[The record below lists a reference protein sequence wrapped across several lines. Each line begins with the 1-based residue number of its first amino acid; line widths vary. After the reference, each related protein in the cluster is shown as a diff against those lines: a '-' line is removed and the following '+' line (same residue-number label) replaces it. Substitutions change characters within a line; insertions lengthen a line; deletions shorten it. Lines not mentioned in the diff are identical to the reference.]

1 MSLIFESISYKN
13 FLSSGNAPTKIEL
26 NRTTTTIII
35 GKNGAGKSTILDALT
50 FVLFGKPF
58 RNINRGQVVNS
69 INCRQCEVT
78 LDLYVDNV
86 KYKIIRGIKPNIFEI
101 WKNGELLNKDASV
114 KDYQSALE
122 NQILKLNFKLFTQV
136 IILGSSSYVSFMN
149 LSVANRR
156 DVIEDI
162 LDIKIF
168 STMNS
173 ILKDKISTTKTA
185 ISDID
190 TSVKIIKNKIESQK
204 TIIDLLSQSHTDKFN
219 TLNLSIN
226 ENETTINDL
235 EHSNRLLNL
244 DIKKYNESI
253 LDRSELL
260 KHVEV
265 IKNKRNIT
273 IAEKSQH
280 IKDISF
286 FEDKTDCPT
295 CKQGIK
301 DEHKESILNDLNN
314 KALDNLKSIEAFEIT
329 LNTHN
334 ETLKKYEEVVKLIS
348 SKESEYS
355 SNNNTIKFLK
365 QKNSNLLLEVEK
377 LENNTGD
384 VDKEKNKLKELSVSG
399 KECLEKKKILLE
411 DQSLQEVAGLLLKDN
426 GIKTAII
433 REYLPVMNNLIN
445 KYLHEMDTY
454 IHFELDENFNEII
467 KSRYRDEFTYAS
479 FSEGEKQ
486 KIDIALLFTWRHI
499 AQMKNSVNTNLLI
512 MDEIFDA
519 SLDSTGTELL
529 MQVLDSLSKNTN
541 IFVISHKGDLLLD
554 KFDAT
559 IKFEKRN
566 EFSVICD

>member
-173 ILKDKISTTKTA
+173 ILKDKISTTKIA

-204 TIIDLLSQSHTDKFN
+204 TIIDLLSQSHTDKIN

-384 VDKEKNKLKELSVSG
+384 VDIEKNKLKELSVSG

-433 REYLPVMNNLIN
+433 REYLPVMNTLIN